1 MKQTYLFYDLETS
14 GLNPCFD
21 QVMQFAAI
29 RTDLQFNEIER
40 HEFFVQLNPDVIAS
54 PIALSIHQV
63 SLDDIKDGD
72 NECVA
77 IKKIHAMLNKPGTIS
92 VGYNTLGF
100 DDEFLRF
107 SFYRN
112 LLPSYTH
119 QYANKCSR
127 MDIYPITVL
136 YYLFANDSLQWPE
149 RNGRRSLKLEDING
163 ANNLATGQAHNALV
177 DVEVTIALAK
187 KLAEKQDMWQYV
199 LGYFEK
205 QTDLT
210 RINQLPVAFSN
221 IQPFHEAIAVQ
232 GSLGYRNNFCAPVLH
247 IGQHKHYKN
256 QSLWLRLDNEDL
268 STLTHDTI
276 ADKTFVIKKRAA
288 EPPIILPT
296 KARYLTQINQERLDL
311 AERNKQF
318 LHDNPETLQAIQQHH
333 QHFTFDKVDG
343 ADIDSEL
350 YQIDFPSRADTQLCQ
365 RIHRSPPAKWSQLA
379 EQFEQPIYQR
389 IVDRL
394 LARHYPEH
402 CSAEQKQQFDQY
414 LSDIADADKQRKDF
428 RGQLQL
434 SLSKAK
440 QQLAELLQKPDLS
453 QHQRDLLDAYQQ
465 YLIGYTVSQ
474 PIS

>member
-1 MKQTYLFYDLETS
+1 MKQSYLFYDLETS

-29 RTDLQFNEIER
+29 RTDLEFNEIER
-40 HEFFVQLNPDVIAS
+40 HEFFVKLNPDVIAA

-63 SLDDIKDGD
+63 GLDDIKNAD
-72 NECVA
+72 NEITA
-77 IKKIHAMLNKPGTIS
+77 IKRIHALLNQPGTIS
-92 VGYNTLGF
+92 LGYNTLGF

-136 YYLFANDSLQWPE
+136 YYLFANDTLQWPE
-149 RNGRRSLKLEDING
+149 RNGRTSLKLEDINT
-163 ANNLATGQAHNALV
+163 ANQLASGQAHNALV

-187 KLAEKQDMWQYV
+187 KLAEKQDMWKYV
-199 LGYFEK
+199 LGYFDK

-210 RINQLPVAFSN
+210 RINQLPVAFSTT
-221 IQPFHEAIAVQ
+221 QPFHEAIAVQ

-276 ADKTFVIKKRAA
+276 AEKTFVIKKRAA

-296 KARYLTQINQERLDL
+296 KDRYLTQINQERLDR
-311 AERNKQF
+311 AKQNQQF
-318 LHDNPETLQAIQQHH
+318 LNDHPEILTAIQQYH
-333 QHFTFDKVDG
+333 QHFTFDSVEG
-343 ADIDSEL
+343 TDIDSDL
-350 YQIDFPSRADTQLCQ
+350 YQIDFPSRSDTQLCQ
-365 RIHRSPPAKWSQLA
+365 RIHQSPPAKWTQLA
-379 EQFEQPIYQR
+379 EQFDQRVYQQL
-389 IVDRL
+389 VDRL
-394 LARHYPEH
+394 LARHFPDE
-402 CSAEQKQQFDQY
+402 CSAEQKQQFDAY
-414 LSDIADADKQRKDF
+414 LHQIIEGNEKRKDF
-428 RGQLQL
+428 RGQFQL
-434 SLSKAK
+434 SISEA
-440 QQLAELLQKPDLS
+440 QQELNQLLQQADLS
-453 QHQRDLLDAYQQ
+453 AHQRQLLETYQQ
-465 YLIGYTVSQ
+465 HLLGYTANQPVS
-474 PIS
+474 

>member
-1 MKQTYLFYDLETS
+1 MKKTYLFYDLETS

-40 HEFFVQLNPDVIAS
+40 HEFFVKLNPDTIAS

-63 SLDDIKDGD
+63 GLDDIKNADS
-72 NECVA
+72 ELEA
-77 IKKIHAMLNKPGTIS
+77 IKKIHVMLNTPGTIS

-119 QYANKCSR
+119 QYANNCSR

-136 YYLFANDSLQWPE
+136 YYLFANDAMQWPK
-149 RNGRRSLKLEDING
+149 RNGRTSLKLEDINS
-163 ANNLATGQAHNALV
+163 ANNLASGQAHNALV

-210 RINQLPVAFSN
+210 RINQLPVAFSTTH
-221 IQPFHEAIAVQ
+221 PFHEAIAVQ
-232 GSLGYRNNFCAPVLH
+232 GSLGHRNNFCAPVLH

-268 STLTHDTI
+268 SKLTHDTI
-276 ADKTFVIKKRAA
+276 AEKTFVIKKRAA

-296 KARYLTQINQERLDL
+296 KERYLTQINQERLDL
-311 AERNKQF
+311 AKHNQQF
-318 LHDNPETLQAIQQHH
+318 LHDNSEILDAIQQHH
-333 QHFTFDKVDG
+333 QHFTFDKVEG

-350 YQIDFPSRADTQLCQ
+350 YQIDFPSRSDTQLCQ
-365 RIHRSPPAKWSQLA
+365 RIHKSPPAKWAQLA
-379 EQFEQPIYQR
+379 EQFDQPVYQQL
-389 IVDRL
+389 VNRL
-394 LARHYPEH
+394 IGRHFPEH
-402 CSAEQKQQFDQY
+402 CTPDQKQQFDQY
-414 LSDIADADKQRKDF
+414 INGIIDEEMHRKDF

-434 SLSKAK
+434 SVKEAK
-440 QQLAELLQKPDLS
+440 QQLSELLQKTELS
-453 QHQRDLLDAYQQ
+453 AHQRKILENYQQ
-465 YLIGYTVSQ
+465 YLMDYTVNQ
-474 PIS
+474 PVS